1 MVVAVKWSAGL
12 HSSPTN
18 RVRIWPKHTVFSV
31 KFVFEMNEKKQK
43 EAGIGQLKNVL
54 TVINQ
59 LLFYLFLF
67 DEQ

>member
-1 MVVAVKWSAGL
+1 MKWSAGL

-43 EAGIGQLKNVL
+43 EAGIGQLKKCFNCDKPAA
-54 TVINQ
+54 I
-59 LLFYLFLF
+59 LFIFVR
-67 DEQ
+67 

>member
-1 MVVAVKWSAGL
+1 
-12 HSSPTN
+12 
-18 RVRIWPKHTVFSV
+18 
-31 KFVFEMNEKKQK
+31 MNEKKQK

-59 LLFYLFLF
+59 LLFFLFLF